1 MIIHGLTVCVDYAEY
16 LAVSLDR
23 WTAGLASLLVVTTER
38 DHDTIALCHAHG
50 IRCFITD
57 VFYEDGASFNKGRA
71 MEAARRT
78 MQWGDWIL
86 LFDADVVPPVDWVAR
101 LADLTPGYLYGCRR
115 FAAAPEALDNRGQP
129 PLAGDVPGVGYFQL
143 FHSADALVVDTDP
156 LIETHWLHA
165 GNYDNRLMDRWR
177 AHRRVRDLPFRLAH
191 LGDRENWFGR
201 GHRTEFLAMQAER
214 KRRGGKWD
222 HERIGA
228 TP

>member
-38 DHDTIALCHAHG
+38 DHDTISLCHAHG

-57 VFYEDGASFNKGRA
+57 VFYADGASFNKGRA

-78 MQWGDWIL
+78 MTWADWIL
-86 LFDADVVPPVDWVAR
+86 LFDADVVPPAEWKGR
-101 LADLTPGYLYGCRR
+101 LKGLDIGYLYGCRR
-115 FAAAPEALDNRGQP
+115 FAGTPEALEDRGQRG
-129 PLAGDVPGVGYFQL
+129 LLGDVAGVGYFQL
-143 FHSADALVVDTDP
+143 FHSADPAALDDP
-156 LIETHWLHA
+156 LIECHWLHA

-177 AHRRVRDLPFRLAH
+177 YRGRVRDLPFRLAH
-191 LGDRENWFGR
+191 LGERENWFGR
-201 GHRTEFLAMQAER
+201 GHRAEFLAMQAER